1 MRQVLHQFWAMFISN
16 MLIIY
21 MIMIH
26 ASNSK
31 IKMFLRLG
39 WTMRTCGTFKR
50 MTHHASMN
58 CVPYMSTT
66 TLLPFNMKKNP
77 WFCSIMKHNLKVLI
91 DDKLH
96 QNIASKK
103 FFLNL
108 LLFISNIFGLQYF
121 LQNHNHF
128 KKIDN

>member
-1 MRQVLHQFWAMFISN
+1 MCQVLHQFWAMFISN

-21 MIMIH
+21 MIVIH
-26 ASNSK
+26 APNCK
-31 IKMFLRLG
+31 IKILLKLG
-39 WTMRTCGTFKR
+39 WAMRTCRTFKR
-50 MTHHASMN
+50 MTHHAPMN

-66 TLLPFNMKKNP
+66 TLLSFNMKKNP
-77 WFCSIMKHNLKVLI
+77 WFCCIMKHNLNVLI
-91 DDKLH
+91 GDKLH

-103 FFLNL
+103 FFNL

-128 KKIDN
+128 KKIKN